1 MGNIGRSQLHLPHRD
16 TPQVFRGTIGLVV
29 PDLDALAE
37 SLAGVADDLA
47 GTAFAFG
54 RQNGAIE
61 ATCPWGN
68 RFRCHAPDPSFGP
81 ADLGMA
87 YLEIAVPEGAAAGIA
102 AFYDTIIGAP
112 AAVVDR
118 RDASTASVCAGRD
131 QRLYFV
137 ETDADL
143 PPYDGHHL
151 QIYIADFSRPYRRLL
166 ERGLVTTE
174 TDAHEWR
181 FQDIVDPATNA
192 PLFTVEHEVR
202 SLKHPLYARP
212 LINRNPAQRNTRYT
226 RGHDAFQ
233 GTY

>member
-1 MGNIGRSQLHLPHRD
+1 MGKFQRATEDVGNIVHLEHVNVVIPDQGRATLFYIVGLLLTRDPYLMVGLTNMWVNIGRSQLHLPHRD

-131 QRLYFV
+131 RPWLQRTF
-137 ETDADL
+137 
-143 PPYDGHHL
+143 G
-151 QIYIADFSRPYRRLL
+151 
-166 ERGLVTTE
+166 
-174 TDAHEWR
+174 
-181 FQDIVDPATNA
+181 
-192 PLFTVEHEVR
+192 
-202 SLKHPLYARP
+202 
-212 LINRNPAQRNTRYT
+212 
-226 RGHDAFQ
+226 
-233 GTY
+233 